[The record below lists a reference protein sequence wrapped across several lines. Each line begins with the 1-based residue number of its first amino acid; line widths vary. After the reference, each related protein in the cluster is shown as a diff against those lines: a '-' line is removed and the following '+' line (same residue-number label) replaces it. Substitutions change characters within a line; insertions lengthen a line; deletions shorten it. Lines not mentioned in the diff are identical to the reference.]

1 MKDENGKTVG
11 VLAHIVKTHIS
22 ESSDEDMISTLAKN
36 PNDIKIDDQ
45 ISNEDILSYTNP
57 KSKTNKENILLD
69 AVNVA
74 ENKEDFKT
82 SATSENNK
90 EQVDISARPNNST
103 ITLMH

>member
-11 VLAHIVKTHIS
+11 VLAHIVKTHLS

-57 KSKTNKENILLD
+57 KSKTNNQNILLD
-69 AVNVA
+69 AIDVTSD
-74 ENKEDFKT
+74 KESFKT
-82 SATSENNK
+82 SLTPKTNK
-90 EQVDISARPNNST
+90 EQVNISSKPNTSS

>member
-11 VLAHIVKTHIS
+11 VLAHIIKTHIS

-57 KSKTNKENILLD
+57 KSRANNQNILLD
-69 AVNVA
+69 AIDVTS
-74 ENKEDFKT
+74 NKESFKT
-82 SATSENNK
+82 SLTRETNK
-90 EQVDISARPNNST
+90 EQVDISSKPNTSS
-103 ITLMH
+103 ITLIH